1 MPRSRRHHA
10 APTGTR
16 DVVITGASRGFGRL
30 IAARLASRGW
40 RVFATMR
47 DPSARDGL
55 DQAVAAAG
63 ADPANVTVLP
73 LDVLRPDSIEAA
85 VSQVLERTGGRLD
98 AVVPNA
104 GIFVAGAF
112 ENTPAEAIRRVM
124 ETNYFGVIETVRA
137 TLPALRAAHGR
148 IVLISSDSGLC
159 GTPALSGY
167 TASKYAIEGWGESV
181 SYEVGPLGVALSIV
195 EPGPFRTDILLTPEM
210 HRSAPEGPYAALS
223 DVAETALRSLG
234 SNAPD
239 PDPVVAAVVKA
250 LSAKKPR
257 LRYPVGA
264 EARLISACKG
274 VLPHRVFGF
283 VVLRATGMT
292 HRRPHG

>member
-1 MPRSRRHHA
+1 
-10 APTGTR
+10 
-16 DVVITGASRGFGRL
+16 
-30 IAARLASRGW
+30 
-40 RVFATMR
+40 
-47 DPSARDGL
+47 
-55 DQAVAAAG
+55 
-63 ADPANVTVLP
+63 
-73 LDVLRPDSIEAA
+73 
-85 VSQVLERTGGRLD
+85 
-98 AVVPNA
+98 
-104 GIFVAGAF
+104 
-112 ENTPAEAIRRVM
+112 
-124 ETNYFGVIETVRA
+124 
-137 TLPALRAAHGR
+137 
-148 IVLISSDSGLC
+148 
-159 GTPALSGY
+159 
-167 TASKYAIEGWGESV
+167 V
-181 SYEVGPLGVALSIV
+181 SYELGPLGVALSIV
-195 EPGPFRTDILLTPEM
+195 EPGPFRTDILLTPEI

-223 DVAETALRSLG
+223 DVTETALRSLG